1 MGNVFDLTKLAI
13 DPRSLLSPRR
23 HRPLAV
29 RRHGRFLRGPI
40 SMTWLETAAKLP
52 GRALHVALAI
62 QHQAA
67 LERSSSVALSNKH
80 CSALGVDRDAKRLG
94 LAVLEANGLVIV
106 DRKPGRNPL
115 VTIVDL

>member
-1 MGNVFDLTKLAI
+1 MADVFDPNSLA
-13 DPRSLLSPRR
+13 LAGQVLSFPRR
-23 HRPLAV
+23 RRSPAV

-40 SMTWLETAAKLP
+40 SMTWLEAAAKLP

-80 CSALGVDRDAKRLG
+80 CAALGVDRDAKRRG
-94 LAVLEANGLVIV
+94 LAALQADGLVIV
-106 DRKPGRNPL
+106 DRKPGRNPI